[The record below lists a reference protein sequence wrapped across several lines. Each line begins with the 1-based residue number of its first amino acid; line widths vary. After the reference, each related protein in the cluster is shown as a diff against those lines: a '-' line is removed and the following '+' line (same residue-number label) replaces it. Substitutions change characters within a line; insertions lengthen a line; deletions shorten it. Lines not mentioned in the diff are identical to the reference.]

1 MDMKKKAYALL
12 LITLVS
18 GALLPI
24 LLTAAKTT
32 NIYDFFF
39 GVYAVSS
46 AVSLAFLAYRK
57 KTGELADIL
66 KDYRK
71 IAIVCFTGIVSYLPI
86 EFGIAY
92 AEKFISASL
101 ATAIFRM
108 SPLLMLLLL
117 PPMLRERLSRY
128 QIVALVLAFA
138 GIYIGI
144 SGGSLLGIF
153 QNSNIG
159 IMVFLVFMAL
169 GYALSMILIKKYVFD
184 IGAVIALSSVTM
196 LVLFAVLALL
206 YGMPF
211 PQFNASHIISMLY
224 IGAFFNVF
232 SFFMY
237 FIALR
242 PVKATVVANIYFFSP
257 FITFLFAAA
266 FLGEAIQPYYIAIA
280 LLAGIGII
288 IQRFDRVG
296 GRYIASSKNGDIRR
310 MAIFDVTGIFAETG
324 EVGIRAAIKDGG
336 RVLAIKLGGEH
347 AKNVAGAYSDNDS
360 YGLYTDSHAAIS
372 EESKYVKDVLGV
384 GDGEF
389 VVMKAGRLD
398 ECEQFFEGLYKK
410 IM

>member
-196 LVLFAVLALL
+196 LVLLLCNRAVLLPQ
-206 YGMPF
+206 GMRL
-211 PQFNASHIISMLY
+211 QIEML
-224 IGAFFNVF
+224 
-232 SFFMY
+232 
-237 FIALR
+237 
-242 PVKATVVANIYFFSP
+242 
-257 FITFLFAAA
+257 
-266 FLGEAIQPYYIAIA
+266 
-280 LLAGIGII
+280 
-288 IQRFDRVG
+288 
-296 GRYIASSKNGDIRR
+296 
-310 MAIFDVTGIFAETG
+310 
-324 EVGIRAAIKDGG
+324 
-336 RVLAIKLGGEH
+336 
-347 AKNVAGAYSDNDS
+347 
-360 YGLYTDSHAAIS
+360 
-372 EESKYVKDVLGV
+372 
-384 GDGEF
+384 
-389 VVMKAGRLD
+389 
-398 ECEQFFEGLYKK
+398 
-410 IM
+410 